1 MIRTLITLGLYGFV
15 QQALSKDVYLDWNI
29 TWVTAAPDG
38 YARPVIGING
48 HWPCPQ
54 IDVDVGDNLIVDV
67 YNGLGNESTGI
78 HWHGLHQNY
87 NGYMDGVPGVTQCEL
102 HPNQRMRYIVPMNQT
117 GTYWYHSHEPGQ
129 YPDGLRGPIIVHDN
143 VPKPYHYDEEMT
155 LTLSDWYHVQ
165 IPVLLD
171 QFIVPG
177 DHAPYGG
184 LEPLPDA
191 ILFND
196 MHNTKISVKPGTTYL
211 IHVVCMG
218 NFPGHALVIDDHD
231 MTIVGMDGIAVE
243 PHFLQPQYLRV
254 AVGQRVDILL
264 TTKNDT
270 SKNYAIWDGLDIDEM
285 FVQEG
290 RSPPQG
296 YNPNGTAWLMYNED
310 APLPPAPIIHVNN
323 ASLDFLDDVTLK
335 PIDNLPLIDPIQHQF
350 IFDVYPTTVDG
361 KPAYSINNMTYNAPD
376 SPTLYT
382 AIYSDPE
389 ACLDPELYGDV
400 NPFVVNY
407 GDVVEIVLNNHHDN
421 LHPWHLHGHDFQVL
435 QRTYPYGGFFD
446 GYRNVSATPMRRDTL
461 MVEPMGHFVIRF
473 RAMNPGIW
481 MFHCH
486 IEWHVEIRLMAIII
500 EAPDQLQNMTI
511 PDDHLKICGN
521 TQPSNWAPL
530 APSP

>member
-1 MIRTLITLGLYGFV
+1 MIRTLTTLGLYGFV
-15 QQALSKDVYLDWNI
+15 QQALSKNVYLDWNI

-102 HPNQRMRYIVPMNQT
+102 HPNQRMRYVVP
-117 GTYWYHSHEPGQ
+117 
-129 YPDGLRGPIIVHDN
+129 
-143 VPKPYHYDEEMT
+143 
-155 LTLSDWYHVQ
+155 

-171 QFIVPG
+171 EFIVPG

-243 PHFLQPQYLRV
+243 PHFLPPQYLRV

-290 RSPPQG
+290 RSPPPG

-310 APLPPAPIIHVNN
+310 APLPPPPIIHVNN
-323 ASLDFLDDVTLK
+323 ASLDFLDDVTLT

-382 AIYSDPE
+382 AIYSDPD
-389 ACLDPELYGDV
+389 ACLDPDLYGDV

-473 RAMNPGIW
+473 RAMNP
-481 MFHCH
+481 
-486 IEWHVEIRLMAIII
+486 
-500 EAPDQLQNMTI
+500 D
-511 PDDHLKICGN
+511 K
-521 TQPSNWAPL
+521 
-530 APSP
+530 